1 MFYWGR
7 CKGCDV
13 ISREQCVPHHNIKG
27 SKIVDDSLTRFL
39 AGAVIGGIICLLS
52 LSFGVE

>member
-13 ISREQCVPHHNIKG
+13 VSREQCVPHHNIKG

-39 AGAVIGGIICLLS
+39 AGAVMNGTFSLLD
-52 LSFGVE
+52 LSVGLR

>member
-39 AGAVIGGIICLLS
+39 AGAVMDSTFSLVDLS
-52 LSFGVE
+52 VGLR